1 MFRHCLFKPLHLM
14 GEAFAAG
21 AGTKFFWATTRVRDK
36 ELSFFICIT
45 MLTELSTHGIVG
57 TRYKNLVPLR
67 WTGRF
72 IRVTLTCYCL
82 WLGSRLRPVGSHLK
96 PTWSPLKPTWSPLEA
111 HLKPS
116 VLMVSFNWSPQCLWL
131 GDDWSWLTVLTVNF
145 WCLRLAFLLI
155 FTMKMDAYG

>member
-1 MFRHCLFKPLHLM
+1 MFRHSLFKPLHLM

-36 ELSFFICIT
+36 ELTFFICIR

-72 IRVTLTCYCL
+72 IRVTLNSSKRKKE
-82 WLGSRLRPVGSHLK
+82 GKKNQKNKSSKRRKERRKKNKKKVPQKEGPEQPRLVALPSS
-96 PTWSPLKPTWSPLEA
+96 PPSPL
-111 HLKPS
+111 
-116 VLMVSFNWSPQCLWL
+116 
-131 GDDWSWLTVLTVNF
+131 
-145 WCLRLAFLLI
+145 
-155 FTMKMDAYG
+155 

>member
-1 MFRHCLFKPLHLM
+1 MHRFCSILEADWQAGPGPWQLGGEPVGGSWHLGKWKGRTGGGVGGGRKGKAGKPGKACVYPIQYNPPIPRL
-14 GEAFAAG
+14 
-21 AGTKFFWATTRVRDK
+21 VR
-36 ELSFFICIT
+36 I
-45 MLTELSTHGIVG
+45 
-57 TRYKNLVPLR
+57 
-67 WTGRF
+67 
-72 IRVTLTCYCL
+72 TCYCL